1 MVKTN
6 QNLQLSARDV
16 VHELSIL
23 ESRKNNQAGTSALS
37 GGLQSRSTPKRTGS
51 CRKASSSKRG
61 LRKSSSLTNGM
72 SPGRNKTALRE
83 YGTEARGLD
92 LSPFYNHLSMRPS
105 WATPVNSSL
114 QLKGEDI
121 ETYLNIRLR

>member
-1 MVKTN
+1 MYIMVKTH
-6 QNLQLSARDV
+6 QNLELLARDFDP
-16 VHELSIL
+16 ELSIL
-23 ESRKNNQAGTSALS
+23 ENSKHNQAVVCSIS
-37 GGLQSRSTPKRTGS
+37 GGLQSRTVPKRIGLVPKS
-51 CRKASSSKRG
+51 KSSSKRG

-105 WATPVNSSL
+105 WTPPLMRSV
-114 QLKGEDI
+114 
-121 ETYLNIRLR
+121 